1 MSSGYSANQYDSAFK
16 SQRLQNWCVSKPF
29 KERPTAH
36 EGHTAFIAND
46 RGHLLPGVVK
56 KGSAWP
62 DFKGTWDLPA
72 RIPAHR
78 ICPTARSVEGLNRLK
93 SWGFDTGSSEPQ
105 RGSKN
110 TDKDQDAGHQQ
121 DGAGQSSLTP
131 PAIEVLPETQDRP
144 PTGGQRN
151 STQDSKAVV
160 HGSVSETAEGIKP
173 AEATGEDRPLSQ
185 LSTAK
190 EKPVSRPATR
200 EGTSSRSGTG
210 KRRPMSNMSQKEV
223 NP

>member
-110 TDKDQDAGHQQ
+110 TDKDQDAGHQVRTR
-121 DGAGQSSLTP
+121 DCYLRLTHTFKTSS
-131 PAIEVLPETQDRP
+131 
-144 PTGGQRN
+144 
-151 STQDSKAVV
+151 
-160 HGSVSETAEGIKP
+160 IKP